1 MYVHTLQI
9 HFQNP
14 SQGLRDPDKSSPH
27 PLSSLLD
34 HWLTVLQS
42 HWSLHNT
49 KKQKKKKNQALG
61 CLQHFQGSQA
71 VRPPKP
77 IHLLNLAVPQD
88 ALWSRDHASGQR
100 CTVIIMSVW
109 VQGLE
114 QNLAPSNCELWFTV
128 SPIMDPTITIY
139 VFFFPSIPPRT
150 NLPLKMYLKFL
161 SSNPFVW
168 LK

>member
-1 MYVHTLQI
+1 MFTHFRYIFKIPAKASGIQRRAAPTHFSHFLTTDSQCHNHT
-9 HFQNP
+9 
-14 SQGLRDPDKSSPH
+14 GLSITPRSK
-27 PLSSLLD
+27 
-34 HWLTVLQS
+34 
-42 HWSLHNT
+42 
-49 KKQKKKKNQALG
+49 KKKKNQALG
-61 CLQHFQGSQA
+61 CLEHFQGSQA

-77 IHLLNLAVPQD
+77 MHLLNLAVPQA

-100 CTVIIMSVW
+100 CTVIITSVW

-114 QNLAPSNCELWFTV
+114 QNLAPSNCGLWFTV

-139 VFFFPSIPPRT
+139 VFFFPSILPRT